1 MDIASTVATQL
12 PYLRRYAR
20 ALTGSQGS
28 GDRYAE
34 ATLMA
39 ILEDRST
46 WDEALPAKA
55 ALFRVFNTIWA
66 SSGSPV
72 EDGEGQG
79 GLHARAQAHLR
90 HLTPNTRE
98 ALLLRTV
105 EEFGYEDIGSI
116 MGIPAREARD
126 FVEIAERE
134 MQDSVSGKVLVI
146 EDEAIIAMDIQ
157 SIVAEMGHAI
167 TGVGRTRTMAVEVGR
182 RERPDLI
189 LADIQLAD
197 ASSGIDAVNDLLR
210 HYGGIPVIFI
220 TAFPERLL
228 TGDKPEPA
236 FLISKPYTE
245 EQVRSAVSQ
254 AMFFAST
261 EDPARP
267 RLGGPSPSLPRR
279 ASGARF
285 SAARSARPSS
295 TAYPSS
301 AARASTGAGEYR
313 SGRVPVGG
321 APRERLA
328 PRPAAGAVEQMRW
341 KRWSSRT
348 GQPSPAASGR
358 RAPGQVEPAPLQLRL
373 RARHMPD
380 DRSSRPIRR
389 RHLTTGRGDALTNLR
404 T

>member
-1 MDIASTVATQL
+1 MSQTMGGPAVGADIATTVAQQL

-20 ALTGSQGS
+20 ALTGNQGT

-46 WDEALPAKA
+46 WDVELPAKA
-55 ALFRVFNTIWA
+55 ALFRVFNFIWA

-72 EDGEGQG
+72 EEGES

-90 HLTPNTRE
+90 RLTPNTRE
-98 ALLLRTV
+98 ALLLHTI
-105 EEFGYEDIGSI
+105 EEFGYDDIGAI
-116 MGIPAREARD
+116 MGIPTSEARD

-134 MQDSVSGKVLVI
+134 MQDAVTGKVLVI

-157 SIVAEMGHAI
+157 SIVADMGHAI
-167 TGVGRTRTMAVEVGR
+167 TGVARTRQMALDVGR

-197 ASSGIDAVNDLLR
+197 NSSGIDAVNDLLK
-210 HYGGIPVIFI
+210 HFGDIPVIFI

-261 EDPARP
+261 ETLHAQ
-267 RLGGPSPSLPRR
+267 
-279 ASGARF
+279 A
-285 SAARSARPSS
+285 
-295 TAYPSS
+295 
-301 AARASTGAGEYR
+301 
-313 SGRVPVGG
+313 
-321 APRERLA
+321 
-328 PRPAAGAVEQMRW
+328 
-341 KRWSSRT
+341 
-348 GQPSPAASGR
+348 
-358 RAPGQVEPAPLQLRL
+358 
-373 RARHMPD
+373 
-380 DRSSRPIRR
+380 
-389 RHLTTGRGDALTNLR
+389 
-404 T
+404 